1 LVTALPNYLQAHFA
15 GACAGADLFERSA
28 NGQRDPEVGQ
38 VLREIHSQVVEER
51 ETLRTIMLALRID
64 QNRVLTLA
72 ARAGERLGRLKP
84 NGSLTKRTPL
94 TDLVE
99 VEALRD
105 AVAGKIAGWDA
116 LLAVVDEYPELDRE
130 LLENLRQQGHAQHDR
145 LRDVHAIVAARALA

>member
-1 LVTALPNYLQAHFA
+1 VTALPNYLQAHFA

-28 NGQRDPEVGQ
+28 NGQNDREVGQ
-38 VLREIHSQVVEER
+38 VLREIHSQVVDER
-51 ETLRTIMLALRID
+51 ETLRTIMADLGID
-64 QNRVLTLA
+64 QNRILTLA

-99 VEALRD
+99 AEALRD

-116 LLAVVDEYPELDRE
+116 LLAVADVYPDLDRE

-145 LRDVHAIVAARALA
+145 LREVHAIVARRALA